1 MKTGWLPVC
10 EMVLCGLMFAATGG
24 LQAASPTV
32 PTPAMAQAMNRGVS
46 LMGQYQ
52 YDPAARAF
60 EEVLQ
65 AAPGSAE
72 VKINLAIA
80 LFNRGRKE
88 SRDLERAG
96 ELLQSVLQAEPENAR
111 ALYFQGVMLAHLG
124 KSEPAIGYFEKVLR
138 QRPEDG
144 AAWYLLGLCQQR
156 MGRSAESA
164 LLHAIQCRPSLYSAY
179 YKLYQVMAISGNA
192 EKAKPYLD
200 KFTQLRESPLG
211 ESIELPQYNQ
221 MGELALAQPFAALPT
236 SPVAQSA
243 YAAGAPKEI
252 LRWPGGQSTHTASG
266 SAILGGLAFGD
277 FNRDGLLD
285 AVVTVDREGQP
296 GRLILLL
303 GQGGGQFR
311 EATAGSGLE
320 KVTSTLSCAV
330 GDYDNDDIPDLF
342 VAGSGGNFLFKGRG
356 DGTFANVTTETGLG
370 GSRAV
375 SRSGLF
381 LDADHDG
388 DLDLFVCNAGTAE
401 GASTIASQLW
411 NNNSDGHFTN
421 IAASAGVACADSR
434 VVAVLPGDLDGDRD
448 MDLVVL
454 RDGQPIRVFL
464 NDLLGKYHEADLDGL
479 EIRGDLG
486 GALQDFNGDG
496 TLDLLV
502 LGGQPAELK
511 LFLGDG
517 HGHFKLSEAFSES
530 GKLVASWG
538 PIRGFRV
545 ADLDLDGAPDIAV
558 FGQAGHVIWN
568 RGPRGFV
575 VQPSV
580 WKLAAAADLA
590 GAEIL
595 DVTGDW
601 VADLLTVYGGA
612 EGRLVLVPGQLS
624 PPSSALAVE
633 VTGLRGRD
641 LRTRSP
647 ASGYGVS
654 LTARTGLREQRWVH
668 QGLAG
673 GLNQSALPIL
683 FGLDG
688 TKQADYVRLLWPD
701 GVAQVETNLNA
712 GQRHKVAETQRKISS
727 CPVLFAWD
735 GQRFTFVTDFAGVG
749 GLGYFSAPGV
759 YAMPQALEHIK
770 IESNQ
775 LRPRQG
781 YYELRVTEP
790 MEETAYVDR
799 LELLAVDHPQNQPV
813 FPDERLAIAGPA
825 PTHELLVV
833 EKPIFPQ
840 RATAPSGIDCA
851 KELQRVDRVYAY
863 DPPLDRRF
871 LGFCRPHTLELDFGD
886 QAAAFGPQDRV
897 FLFING
903 SIEYPYSSTLFAAG
917 QARVGWEPIRIERLD
932 APGQWQ
938 TIVADGGAPGGVG
951 RMFTIPLTGQVGGTR
966 CRLRLT
972 TNFEI
977 CYDQVFL
984 ARDAGRSQV
993 TVRSVPLVEATLR
1006 RLGFPRE
1013 VSPDGRLPLV
1023 YDYDQRDLFAPFHAL
1038 SGAYTRYGSVLELL
1052 RGSDDQ
1058 FALVGPGDEIALRFN
1073 AAALPAVPSGQT
1085 RSFVLVSHAYCKD
1098 MDLYTGTPQTVEPLP
1113 FRAMSRYPYPATE
1126 HYPDTE
1132 ATRRYRQTYNLR
1144 VPEQGLPR

>member
-1 MKTGWLPVC
+1 MRTGWLEAC
-10 EMVLCGLMFAATGG
+10 GMMWCGLMWAATGG
-24 LQAASPTV
+24 AQAAGSPA
-32 PTPAMAQAMNRGVS
+32 PTPALVQTMNRGVS

-65 AAPGSAE
+65 ALPDSVE
-72 VKINLAIA
+72 VKNNLAIA

-96 ELLQSVLQAEPENAR
+96 ELLQSVLQVEPDNAR
-111 ALYFQGVMLAHLG
+111 ALYFQGIMLAHLG
-124 KSEPAIGYFEKVLR
+124 KSEPAIGYFEKALR

-156 MGRSAESA
+156 IGQPAEPA
-164 LLHAIQCRPSLYSAY
+164 LLRAIQCRASLYSAY
-179 YKLYQVMAISGNA
+179 YKLYQVLAIAGQA

-221 MGELALAQPFAALPT
+221 MGELALAQPFAARPTLPL
-236 SPVAQSA
+236 PQSA
-243 YAAGAPKEI
+243 YTAGVAKEI
-252 LRWPGGQSTHTASG
+252 LRWPGGGATNRSPG
-266 SAILGGLAFGD
+266 SAPLGGLAFGD
-277 FNRDGLLD
+277 FNRDGFAD
-285 AVVTVDREGQP
+285 AVLAVDRDGQA

-303 GQGGGQFR
+303 GQGGGRFR

-320 KVTSTLSCAV
+320 HVTRALSCAV

-342 VAGSGGNFLFKGRG
+342 VTGAGGNFLFKGRG
-356 DGTFANVTTETGLG
+356 DGTFADVTAAAGLG
-370 GSRAV
+370 ASGAV
-375 SRSGLF
+375 SRSALF

-388 DLDLFVCNAGTAE
+388 DLDLFVCNTGPAE
-401 GASTIASQLW
+401 GAGAVASQLW

-421 IAASAGVACADSR
+421 LAASAGVACADSR

-454 RDGQPIRVFL
+454 RAGQPARIFL
-464 NDLLGKYHEADLDGL
+464 NDLLGRYHEASLGGL
-479 EIRGDLG
+479 EMRGDLG
-486 GALQDFNGDG
+486 GALQDFDGDG
-496 TLDLLV
+496 ALDLLV

-517 HGHFKLSEAFSES
+517 HGHFKLSEKFSES
-530 GKLVASWG
+530 SQLMASWG
-538 PIRGFRV
+538 PMRGFRV
-545 ADLDLDGAPDIAV
+545 ADLDLDGAPDIV
-558 FGQAGHVIWN
+558 VLGQAGHVLWN

-575 VQPSV
+575 AQPSV
-580 WKLAAAADLA
+580 WKLEAEADLA
-590 GAEIL
+590 GAEVL

-601 VADLLTVYGGA
+601 VADLLVVYRGGA
-612 EGRLVLVPGQLS
+612 GRLLLAPGQLT
-624 PPSSALAVE
+624 PPSTALALE

-654 LTARTGLREQRWVH
+654 LTARTGGREQRWVS

-683 FGLDG
+683 FGLG
-688 TKQADYVRLLWPD
+688 GARQADYVRLLWPD

-727 CPVLFAWD
+727 CPVLFAWN
-735 GQRFTFVTDFAGVG
+735 GQRFAFVTDFAGVG

-759 YAMPQALEHIK
+759 YAMPQVLEHIK
-770 IESNQ
+770 IEADQ

-781 YYELRVTEP
+781 SYELRVTEP

-799 LELLAVDHPQNQPV
+799 LELLAVDHLQNQPV
-813 FPDERLAIAGPA
+813 FPDERLAIAGPT
-825 PTHELLVV
+825 PTHDLLVV
-833 EKPIFPQ
+833 EKALFPH
-840 RATAPSGIDCA
+840 RAIAPSGADCA

-871 LGFCRPHTLELDFGD
+871 LGFCQPHTLELDFGD

-897 FLFING
+897 FLFVNG
-903 SIEYPYSSTLFAAG
+903 SIEYPYSSTLYAAG
-917 QARVGWEPIRIERLD
+917 QARIGWEPIRIERLN
-932 APGQWQ
+932 AQGRWQ
-938 TIVADGGAPGGVG
+938 TIVPDGGAPGGVG
-951 RMFTIPLTGQVGGTR
+951 RMFTIPLTGQVGGPR

-972 TNFEI
+972 TNFEL

-993 TVRSVPLVEATLR
+993 AVRSVPLVEATLR

-1023 YDYDQRDLFAPFHAL
+1023 YDYEQRDLFAPFHLL
-1038 SGAYTRYGSVLELL
+1038 SGPHTRYGSVLELL
-1052 RGSDDQ
+1052 READDQ
-1058 FALVGPGDEIALRFN
+1058 FALVGPGDEIALRFD
-1073 AAALPAVPSGQT
+1073 AAALPAVPAGRT

-1113 FRAMSRYPYPATE
+1113 FHGMSRYPYPASE
-1126 HYPDTE
+1126 HYPDTA
-1132 ATRRYRQTYNLR
+1132 ATRHYRETYNVRLSEES
-1144 VPEQGLPR
+1144 VPR